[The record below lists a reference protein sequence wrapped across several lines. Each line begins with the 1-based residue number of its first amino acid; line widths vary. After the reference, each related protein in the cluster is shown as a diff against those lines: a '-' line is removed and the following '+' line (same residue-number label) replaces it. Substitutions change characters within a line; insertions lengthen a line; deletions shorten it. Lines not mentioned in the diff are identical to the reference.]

1 MSERDHKEA
10 QDVLKN
16 NLEQVEALYARLLAA
31 VQKAPSVR
39 HDLNAPDPNLF
50 AEAFVKSWQTMLE
63 NPAKLYEAQVGYW
76 NDAIEA
82 FITMQRDVISGEI
95 TKDDAPVGDRRFAH
109 GLWSTHP
116 YFKFVKDQYFKNAQ
130 ALRHATEAVEG
141 MQEID
146 KRRLTFVTEQIID
159 LMAPT
164 NFLATNPEA
173 LEEAVATEGR
183 SLVKGLE
190 NLIRDV
196 EKNNGLFA
204 VGLSDPDAYEV
215 GKTVAYTDG
224 AVVHRTPMYEL
235 LQYTPTTDTV
245 HSVPIIIYPPWINK
259 YYILDLQDK
268 NSLIKWLVDQGFTV
282 FVVSWINPDAS
293 HRDVGLMEYIRDGY
307 MDAITAV
314 RAITEQPKV
323 NAIGYCIAGTTLQL
337 SLSYMKQ
344 VGFDAPE
351 TATFFTTLTDF
362 SNHGEFTA
370 FLHDD
375 FVTGIEK
382 QVNADGVL
390 NAYIMQRT
398 MSFLRSKD
406 LVYGPA
412 IRNYLL
418 GKEAPAF
425 DLLFWNEDGAN
436 LPAKMTV
443 EYLRQLCQ
451 ANEFVGEGVSF
462 EEGVTLHARD
472 VTLPVYYV
480 TCESDHIAP
489 WLDCYRGM
497 QATGSADKIFVL
509 SESGHVAGI
518 VNAPPRKKYGHY
530 VNADLEQSAEEW
542 KHSATFKE
550 GSWWPHFGT
559 WLAAQSGDK
568 IPARPV
574 GHADFPVI
582 CAAPGEYVLR
592 RAAEAFAATQK
603 NS

>member
-1 MSERDHKEA
+1 MTQRDDIEA
-10 QDVLKN
+10 QDTFEN
-16 NLEQVEALYARLLAA
+16 NLKEVEALYARLLAA
-31 VQKAPSVR
+31 VKNAPTVR

-50 AEAFVKSWQTMLE
+50 VEAFTKSWQTMLE
-63 NPAKLYEAQVGYW
+63 NPAKIYEAQVAYW
-76 NDAIEA
+76 NDALEA
-82 FITMQRDVISGEI
+82 FMTMQRDVMQGTASASDEAIS
-95 TKDDAPVGDRRFAH
+95 DRRFAH
-109 GLWSTHP
+109 RLWNTHP
-116 YFKFVKDQYFKNAQ
+116 YFKFVKDQYLKNADV
-130 ALRHATEAVEG
+130 LRKAAADVDG
-141 MQEID
+141 MKEID
-146 KRRLTFVTEQIID
+146 KRRLSFVTEQIID

-204 VGLSDPDAYEV
+204 VGLSDPNAYEV
-215 GKTVAYTDG
+215 GKTVAYTQG
-224 AVVHRTPMYEL
+224 AVVHRTRLYEL
-235 LQYTPTTDTV
+235 LQYTPSTETV
-245 HSVPIIIYPPWINK
+245 HEVPIIIYPPWINK

-282 FVVSWINPDAS
+282 FVVSWVNPDPS
-293 HRDVGLMEYIRDGY
+293 YRDVGLMDYIRDGY
-307 MDAITAV
+307 LDALTTV
-314 RAITEQPKV
+314 RAITDQPKV
-323 NAIGYCIAGTTLQL
+323 NTIGYCIAGTTLQL
-337 SLSYMKQ
+337 SLSYMAQ
-344 VGFDAPE
+344 TGFEPPQ

-375 FVTGIEK
+375 FVNGIEK
-382 QVNADGVL
+382 QVASDGVL

-398 MSFLRSKD
+398 MSYLRSKD

-418 GKEAPAF
+418 GKDAPAF

-443 EYLRQLCQ
+443 DYLRKLCQ
-451 ANEFVGEGVSF
+451 RNEFVTDGVTF

-472 VTLPVYYV
+472 VRVPMYYV
-480 TCESDHIAP
+480 TCEGDHIAP

-497 QATGSADKIFVL
+497 QAAGSAQKTFVL

-530 VNADLEQSAEEW
+530 INTDVTCSAEEW
-542 KHSATFKE
+542 KSTATFVE
-550 GSWWPHFGT
+550 GSWWPRFGE
-559 WLAAQSGDK
+559 WLSEQSGEMR
-568 IPARPV
+568 PARDV
-574 GHADFPVI
+574 GGAGYPVI

-592 RAAEAFAATQK
+592 RAAEAFAAPQK